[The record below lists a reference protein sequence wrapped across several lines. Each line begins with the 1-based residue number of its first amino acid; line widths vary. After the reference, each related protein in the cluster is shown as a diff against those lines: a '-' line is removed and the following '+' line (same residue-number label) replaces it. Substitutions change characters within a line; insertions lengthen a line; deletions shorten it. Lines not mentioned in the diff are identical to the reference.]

1 MRRKAPRI
9 GDLVKIRCSL
19 RQGWLS
25 KRIHPGI
32 VTECVGIHLWVRL
45 FAIPWDGHSGREY
58 VRRDSVDVIARADHA

>member
-9 GDLVKIRCSL
+9 GDLVNLMGLDPQLPSNV
-19 RQGWLS
+19 S
-25 KRIHPGI
+25 HPGI

-45 FAIPWDGHSGREY
+45 FTIPWDGHSGREY